1 MKEEEY
7 KEKERSKERNKENIL
22 DNHQLSKEELR
33 DRKVTRDEFKNIE
46 RIEVYILLDSLKV
59 AHNIGTIL
67 RLSDALLIKKV
78 YICGDTIVPPNY
90 KIRRSSRGSEKWV
103 PWEYVED
110 AKEVIKKLKKEGVE
124 ITAVEVTNDSI
135 DYRKYKPSFPIC
147 LILGREYDGV
157 SKELLELSDNTIHL
171 PINGMCNSIN
181 VSNAASVVMYD
192 TYDKYE
198 KHIDNNYN

>member
-1 MKEEEY
+1 MKEEKY
-7 KEKERSKERNKENIL
+7 KEKEKNKEISKENIL

-33 DRKVTRDEFKNIE
+33 DTKTSRDEFKNIE

-135 DYRKYKPSFPIC
+135 DYRKYIPNFPIC

-192 TYDKYE
+192 AFDKYE
-198 KHIDNNYN
+198 KHIDKNYN

>member
-1 MKEEEY
+1 MKEEEH
-7 KEKERSKERNKENIL
+7 KEKERSKERSKENIL

-33 DRKVTRDEFKNIE
+33 DSKVTRDEFKNIE
-46 RIEVYILLDSLKV
+46 RTEIYILLDSLKV
-59 AHNIGTIL
+59 SHNIGTIL

-135 DYRKYKPSFPIC
+135 DYRKYIPNFPIC

-198 KHIDNNYN
+198 KHIDNN

>member
-1 MKEEEY
+1 MKEEEH
-7 KEKERSKERNKENIL
+7 KEKERGKERSKENIL

-33 DRKVTRDEFKNIE
+33 DSKVTRDEFKNIE
-46 RIEVYILLDSLKV
+46 RTEIYILLDSLKV
-59 AHNIGTIL
+59 SHNIGTIL
-67 RLSDALLIKKV
+67 RLSDALLTKKV

-135 DYRKYKPSFPIC
+135 DYRKYIPNFPIC

-198 KHIDNNYN
+198 KHIDNN

>member
-33 DRKVTRDEFKNIE
+33 DTKASRDEFKNIE

>member
-7 KEKERSKERNKENIL
+7 KEKEGSKENIL

-33 DRKVTRDEFKNIE
+33 NTKVTRDEFKNIE
-46 RIEVYILLDSLKV
+46 RTEVYILLDSLKV

-67 RLSDALLIKKV
+67 RLADALLIKKV

-124 ITAVEVTNDSI
+124 ITSVEVTNDSI
-135 DYRKYKPSFPIC
+135 DYRKYTPKFPIC

-198 KHIDNNYN
+198 KYIGKDN

>member
-1 MKEEEY
+1 MKEEEH
-7 KEKERSKERNKENIL
+7 KEKERSKERSKENIL

-33 DRKVTRDEFKNIE
+33 DSKVTRDEFKNIE
-46 RIEVYILLDSLKV
+46 RTEIYILLDSLKV
-59 AHNIGTIL
+59 SHNIGTIL

-135 DYRKYKPSFPIC
+135 DYRKYIPNFSIC

-181 VSNAASVVMYD
+181 VSNAASVVMYY

-198 KHIDNNYN
+198 KHIDNN